1 MTTPFAFLAETH
13 SAVVVGLGDRVL
25 KLRKPVDLGFLDQRT
40 VAQRRAACEH
50 EIQLNRRFSPDV
62 YLGLGAIEPPEPGQP
77 AEPLVVMRRLPDDRR
92 LTTLLEHG
100 HDVTD
105 EIRRIAHVVAG
116 YHAIAPQT
124 PAAAEAASEEATRR
138 RWETNA
144 SEMQRWVGTIL
155 DEPVYERV
163 GARATRYLA
172 GRGPLLRARIDEG
185 WARDGHG
192 DLMAD
197 DIFCLDDG
205 PRILDCLDFDE
216 ALRVGDVLAD
226 VAFLAM
232 DLERLGHSELGWSFL
247 RTHAE
252 LLGDTWPASLA
263 HLHVAYR
270 AQVRAKVAC
279 IRADQGDEHAA
290 TSAQALLALAD
301 RHLADTTVRLVLVGG
316 APGTGKSTLAA
327 AIGERFGIPVL
338 RADEVRK
345 ELAGLDADTDARASL
360 DQGIYTEAHTRATYR
375 VLVERAR
382 ALLGGG
388 VSVVLDAG
396 WRDAALREE
405 ATQMATEVQAMIVP
419 IECRVPEDLA
429 LERIARRRASGGD
442 PSDVDASVARRL
454 RARAASWPEAQTIDT
469 STAPDRSADEAV
481 AMVRRVG

>member
-13 SAVVVGLGDRVL
+13 SAVVIGLGDRVL

-40 VAQRRAACEH
+40 VSQRRAACEH

-62 YLGLGAIEPPEPGQP
+62 YLGLGAIDSPEPGQP
-77 AEPLVVMRRLPDDRR
+77 AEPVVVMRRLPEERR
-92 LTTLLEHG
+92 LTTLLARG
-100 HDVTD
+100 RDVTD
-105 EIRRIAHVVAG
+105 EVRRIAHVVAG

-124 PAAAEAASEEATRR
+124 PAAAEAASEEATRG
-138 RWETNA
+138 RWDTNA
-144 SEMQRWVGTIL
+144 AEMQRWVGTIL
-155 DEPVYERV
+155 DEQVYKRV

-172 GRGPLLRARIDEG
+172 GRGPLLRGRIDDG

-216 ALRVGDVLAD
+216 TLRVGDVLAD

-232 DLERLGHSELGWSFL
+232 DLERLGHPEPGWAFL
-247 RTHAE
+247 RLHAE

-279 IRADQGDEHAA
+279 IRADQGDEHASA
-290 TSAQALLALAD
+290 SAQALLALAD
-301 RHLADTTVRLVLVGG
+301 RHLAETTVRLVLVGG

-327 AIGERFGIPVL
+327 AIGDRLEIPVL

-345 ELAGLDADTDARASL
+345 ELANVDATADAGDELDH
-360 DQGIYTEAHTRATYR
+360 GIYTPARTNATYHA
-375 VLVERAR
+375 LTERA
-382 ALLGGG
+382 AGLLRRG

-396 WRDAALREE
+396 WRDAALRDEV
-405 ATQMATEVQAMIVP
+405 TRMAADAHAIVVP
-419 IECRVPEDLA
+419 IECTAPEDIA
-429 LERIARRRASGGD
+429 LERIERRRASGGD
-442 PSDVDASVARRL
+442 PSDVDASVARQL
-454 RARAASWPEAQTIDT
+454 RARAAPWPEAHTIDT
-469 STAPDRSADEAV
+469 SAAPDRAADEAV
-481 AMVRRVG
+481 ATVRSIG